1 MTEPTLVV
9 AAALVRTGRVLA
21 ARRTKPGGK
30 WEFPGGKC
38 EQGESPLEALRR
50 EIFEELGIDIQ
61 PGAEISAPDGVWP
74 INAELVMRIWYAEP
88 LGEPRPLSDHD
99 QIRWL
104 APTELVALD
113 WLPADIAIAQR
124 IAADLGAR

>member
-1 MTEPTLVV
+1 M
-9 AAALVRTGRVLA
+9 
-21 ARRTKPGGK
+21 
-30 WEFPGGKC
+30 
-38 EQGESPLEALRR
+38 EALRR